1 MGGWELELECEVEV
15 FPSKLGSYVTQGE
28 ARNIS
33 QLCIQFI
40 IALDTD
46 FGSKLLVQ
54 LVQLVVNSGIG
65 IQSETAH

>member
-33 QLCIQFI
+33 RLCIQFI

-54 LVQLVVNSGIG
+54 LV
-65 IQSETAH
+65 